1 MVPLL
6 NRSPTAPL
14 SGTARRLFDGVLTAW
29 AAVSLTFFALRLS
42 AGDPVAGLLSHGLTT
57 SEQAEQLRHRL
68 GYDLPLLQQ
77 YVHYLGQLVRGDLGV
92 SLYSGQPVTELI
104 GSALPSTLGL
114 AGSSLLIA
122 IPLGAVLGGVAGW
135 SSQPTLRRLAGTLA
149 SLATSLPVA
158 ATGVI
163 GLLILG
169 RLGGADSPAPQPG
182 LWLPATVL
190 GWAAAG
196 PFARA
201 VQAGLQ
207 STRHSPFILAARAR
221 GLRQNGRLIWHA
233 VRPTLPAIASLL
245 AVEVAF
251 LFAGTVVI
259 ETVFSRPG
267 LGRILVR
274 SILQG
279 DFPIAQALVGLSA
292 LFYVAAQVVADSLA
306 RSADPRLRGRA

>member
-6 NRSPTAPL
+6 NRSSTAPV
-14 SGTARRLFDGVLTAW
+14 SSTTRRLLDGLLTAW

-57 SEQAEQLRHRL
+57 SQQAEQLRHRL

-104 GSALPSTLGL
+104 GSALPSTLRL

-122 IPLGAVLGGVAGW
+122 IPVGAVLGGVAGW
-135 SSQPTLRRLAGTLA
+135 GSRPSVRRLAGTLA

-163 GLLILG
+163 GMLILA
-169 RLGGADSPAPQPG
+169 RLGTANSPAPQPG
-182 LWLPATVL
+182 LWLPAIVL

-201 VQAGLQ
+201 VQAGLE

-233 VRPTLPAIASLL
+233 ARPTLPGIASLI

-251 LFAGTVVI
+251 LFAGTVVT

-292 LFYVAAQVVADSLA
+292 LLYVATQVLADALA
-306 RSADPRLRGRA
+306 RSADPRLRERA